1 MFLEEF
7 GLIIIIPSVYI
18 FREWPKLPERK
29 GFIFSSWINIQPK
42 CIKKRFNSFHLSSL
56 LILSDVYQLQLY
68 GRVFVTKSRKD
79 IIKIVISSSS

>member
-29 GFIFSSWINIQPK
+29 GFIFLCWINIQPK
-42 CIKKRFNSFHLSSL
+42 CLKELFPSLHLSSL
-56 LILSDVYQLQLY
+56 LILSDAYQLQPY